1 MTRSGHLR
9 GRPGDFWDITKLRG
23 SGILAAQSGIRADRQ
38 GSHAGLLMGTPNF
51 PQDAAGW
58 RPDGLLHYLGASTVF
73 DRPVQRRDALSH
85 PTNARLLAAA
95 EEGRPIHVFET
106 GRRTARYIDEFI
118 LEDVGPPQLIRAG
131 NGFVYPPVFK
141 LRPTETVAHVPGQ
154 LAAVCDSQVVTFRA
168 VERGDLLCNQGALD
182 TAKLRP
188 ENKLVLKFC
197 QHLNRSGHSTLS
209 LQIRHTPD
217 HAPMFTDIWVDSAY
231 LLIEAKVKPD
241 RESVR
246 MALSQLAD
254 YTRFLEQPKR
264 AVLLSGRPEP
274 DVITLAHSQQSA
286 VIWPTKGGNWVSSI
300 GWLTHLGISQA
311 PE

>member
-1 MTRSGHLR
+1 M
-9 GRPGDFWDITKLRG
+9 
-23 SGILAAQSGIRADRQ
+23 
-38 GSHAGLLMGTPNF
+38 
-51 PQDAAGW
+51 
-58 RPDGLLHYLGASTVF
+58 LHYLGASLVF
-73 DRPVQRRDALSH
+73 DHPVHHRDALSH

-106 GRRTARYIDEFI
+106 GGQTARHIDEFI
-118 LEDVGPPQLIRAG
+118 LEDVGPPQAMRVGGRFA
-131 NGFVYPPVFK
+131 YPPVFK

-168 VERGDLLCNQGALD
+168 VERGDLLCDQSALD

-188 ENKLVLKFC
+188 ENKLVLRFC
-197 QHLNRSGHSTLS
+197 QYLNRNGHETFS

-231 LLIEAKVKPD
+231 LLIEAKVKTD

-274 DVITLAHSQQSA
+274 DVIALAHSQQSA
-286 VIWPTKGGNWVSSI
+286 IIWPTMEGNWVSSI
-300 GWLTHLGISQA
+300 GWLSQLGISQA
-311 PE
+311 PR